1 MNVQILNEI
10 AALARKAPPPQVGAP
25 VSGNAQLKAL
35 KGSPVHPPG
44 NPAPPPFEAPP
55 QSDQEPVTPDISSMA
70 RAASAYSAAVNH
82 GLNLDEINAIQDL
95 AGQIRPAIA
104 DFLNQPGLEQADN
117 AEAMMVAHPEA
128 VQDLQ
133 AGLEQAVVETFSAP
147 ALVDDG
153 IVSPDVPH
161 EQTPVAVASVEIP
174 VSEERVTNGA
184 KPNPAVPAI
193 AASPALQNAQ
203 AREQANVDNPVTVEE
218 PSETSS
224 GDFMVG
230 NLTVSPASP
239 AVPDSNSRPSRVE
252 EPVEVEGGPENSKGD
267 FTGIAT
273 SPARVNP
280 QPVEVAQ
287 VESPVSRPE
296 VVSTNSQQTP
306 ANQSETV
313 ATTQQS
319 TPVTAASPALQNAQ
333 ASESANVETPVSR
346 PEVVST
352 NSQQTSA
359 SQPVRVVAAD
369 QEAPVTAAS
378 PALQNAQAS
387 ENTNVETPV
396 SRPETFFTQSQEV
409 TVSRPETVA
418 GPQQGTPVT
427 AASPAL
433 QNAQASESANVET
446 PVSRP
451 ETFFTQSQEVTVS
464 RPETVATTQQGTP
477 VTAASPALQNAQ
489 ASESANVETPVS
501 GSDTAV
507 PQHTPQSQPG
517 TRVATDQEA
526 PVAAPST
533 HGLRELISDSA
544 PLNPENVRDVNA
556 LVNSVVKNEFTAEAK
571 EIFSEPKVIRTVADL
586 VDFIL
591 ERLRE
596 IILTKQLQK
605 QTQSEGESG
614 IS

>member
-44 NPAPPPFEAPP
+44 NPAPPPFEVPP

-104 DFLNQPGLEQADN
+104 DFLNQPGLEQAHN

-184 KPNPAVPAI
+184 EPNPAVPAI

-296 VVSTNSQQTP
+296 VVSTNSQQT
-306 ANQSETV
+306 
-313 ATTQQS
+313 
-319 TPVTAASPALQNAQ
+319 
-333 ASESANVETPVSR
+333 
-346 PEVVST
+346 
-352 NSQQTSA
+352 SA

-433 QNAQASESANVET
+433 QNAQA
-446 PVSRP
+446 
-451 ETFFTQSQEVTVS
+451 
-464 RPETVATTQQGTP
+464 G
-477 VTAASPALQNAQ
+477 
-489 ASESANVETPVS
+489 ESANVETPVS

-507 PQHTPQSQPG
+507 PQQTPASQPG

-605 QTQSEGESG
+605 QMQSEGESG

>member
-55 QSDQEPVTPDISSMA
+55 QSDQEPVTPEISSMA

-104 DFLNQPGLEQADN
+104 DFLNQPGLEQAHN

-147 ALVDDG
+147 PLVDDG

-193 AASPALQNAQ
+193 AASPALQNTQ
-203 AREQANVDNPVTVEE
+203 ARQHANVDNPVTVEG
-218 PSETSS
+218 PPETAS
-224 GDFMVG
+224 GDFTAG
-230 NLTVSPASP
+230 NSNVTPASP
-239 AVPDSNSRPSRVE
+239 ALQNAQAQAREQINVNTPVTVEAPPEAASGDFTAGNSNVTPASPGVANNDSRSSRVE
-252 EPVEVEGGPENSKGD
+252 EPVAVEGGPENSKGD

-273 SPARVNP
+273 SPARVIPQSIEEVRVENP
-280 QPVEVAQ
+280 VSRPATVSFPNQEVTAGRPEMVAANAQPTPAVPPETRATTQ
-287 VESPVSRPE
+287 QETPVSRPE
-296 VVSTNSQQTP
+296 TAAPQQAPQSQP
-306 ANQSETV
+306 ETV
-313 ATTQQS
+313 ATTQPG
-319 TPVTAASPALQNAQ
+319 TPVIAASPALQNAAGGNTNVEPPVSRPETAAPQQ
-333 ASESANVETPVSR
+333 APQSQPETVATTQPGTPVTVASPVLQNARAGESANVETPVSR
-346 PEVVST
+346 SDTPTTQPSVQ
-352 NSQQTSA
+352 SQSET
-359 SQPVRVVAAD
+359 VAAT
-369 QEAPVTAAS
+369 QR
-378 PALQNAQAS
+378 
-387 ENTNVETPV
+387 ETPV
-396 SRPETFFTQSQEV
+396 
-409 TVSRPETVA
+409 
-418 GPQQGTPVT
+418 TP
-427 AASPAL
+427 P
-433 QNAQASESANVET
+433 
-446 PVSRP
+446 P
-451 ETFFTQSQEVTVS
+451 
-464 RPETVATTQQGTP
+464 
-477 VTAASPALQNAQ
+477 
-489 ASESANVETPVS
+489 
-501 GSDTAV
+501 
-507 PQHTPQSQPG
+507 
-517 TRVATDQEA
+517 TRGV
-526 PVAAPST
+526 
-533 HGLRELISDSA
+533 RELISDSA
-544 PLNPENVRDVNA
+544 AVNPENVRDVNA
-556 LVNSVVKNEFTAEAK
+556 LVNSVVENEFTAEAK
-571 EIFSEPKVIRTVADL
+571 KIFSELKVIRTVADL
-586 VDFIL
+586 ADFIL

-605 QTQSEGESG
+605 QMQSEGESG

>member
-55 QSDQEPVTPDISSMA
+55 QSDQEPVTPEISSMA

-104 DFLNQPGLEQADN
+104 DFLNQPGLEQAHN

-147 ALVDDG
+147 PLVDDG

-193 AASPALQNAQ
+193 AASPALQNTQ
-203 AREQANVDNPVTVEE
+203 ARQHANVDNPVTVEG
-218 PSETSS
+218 PRETAS
-224 GDFMVG
+224 GDFTAG
-230 NLTVSPASP
+230 NSNVTPASP
-239 AVPDSNSRPSRVE
+239 ALQNAQAQAREQVNMSTPVTVEAPPEAASGDFTAGNSNVTPASPGVANNDSRSSRVE
-252 EPVEVEGGPENSKGD
+252 EPVAVEGGPENSKGD

-273 SPARVNP
+273 SPARVIP
-280 QPVEVAQ
+280 QSIEEVRVEN
-287 VESPVSRPE
+287 PVSRPATVSFPNQE
-296 VVSTNSQQTP
+296 VTAGRPEMVAANAQPTP
-306 ANQSETV
+306 AVPPETR

-333 ASESANVETPVSR
+333 AGGNPNVETPVSR
-346 PEVVST
+346 SDTPTTQPSVQ
-352 NSQQTSA
+352 SQSET
-359 SQPVRVVAAD
+359 VAAT
-369 QEAPVTAAS
+369 QR
-378 PALQNAQAS
+378 
-387 ENTNVETPV
+387 ETPV
-396 SRPETFFTQSQEV
+396 
-409 TVSRPETVA
+409 
-418 GPQQGTPVT
+418 TP
-427 AASPAL
+427 P
-433 QNAQASESANVET
+433 
-446 PVSRP
+446 P
-451 ETFFTQSQEVTVS
+451 
-464 RPETVATTQQGTP
+464 
-477 VTAASPALQNAQ
+477 
-489 ASESANVETPVS
+489 
-501 GSDTAV
+501 
-507 PQHTPQSQPG
+507 
-517 TRVATDQEA
+517 TRGV
-526 PVAAPST
+526 
-533 HGLRELISDSA
+533 RELISDSA
-544 PLNPENVRDVNA
+544 AVNPENVRDVNA
-556 LVNSVVKNEFTAEAK
+556 LVNSVVENEFTAEAK
-571 EIFSEPKVIRTVADL
+571 KIFSEPKDIRTVADL
-586 VDFIL
+586 ADFIL

-605 QTQSEGESG
+605 QMQSEGESG